1 MEPSQRRQIVCRRAV
16 ENIKVG
22 CIILGGSNLGRLNT
36 IIFSFVLH
44 FDSEKRAGFAP
55 FFLKLVK
62 KKKKERERLKTLQ
75 PKEYSQKKLQRL

>member
-22 CIILGGSNLGRLNT
+22 CIIPGVSNLGRLNT

-44 FDSEKRAGFAP
+44 FDSEKRACFAP
-55 FFLKLVK
+55 FFLKLVG
-62 KKKKERERLKTLQ
+62 KKKEREKD
-75 PKEYSQKKLQRL
+75 